1 MPSHSPYI
9 RVYKKAACNHSFRLL
24 LLEPRLLSYLKQKK
38 KKKKEFLSSH
48 SLCWRAAELL
58 KELHLKERSA
68 AASLILRAAVF
79 TASTPPA
86 LQRAPRLSAR
96 LCRGFSLGGP
106 GFQKSEFLA
115 AVEDIFPVCV
125 SGRALPGA
133 VVSSPLWTD
142 VIAVSRAWAES
153 TLRQRSRMSRCSF
166 MSRHPLL
173 SSRGK
178 SLSRQGFSAAAARHL
193 GDIQV
198 TMQNVPS
205 APKAPRTSASPR
217 SPVELPKQYT
227 SPYSGLGISFCAPQ
241 EVEMSAAASEGE
253 SDDEADDSAGR
264 YPSAVAAP
272 SETDAEL
279 SAMLLRAAKEIG
291 LEVPKTP
298 PADPS
303 RLDDWFLGRAPAAPP
318 RSPPVPFFPEVH
330 EELVRTWRAPHSSR
344 PRPSSSPL
352 ASLDGGAA
360 RGYEAVPQVERAV
373 AVHLCPPGAATWRDR
388 PHLPSRACEFSSA
401 LAGRTYHAAGQAA
414 TALHAMATLQVYQAK
429 VLKHLHERGSDQ
441 GAMEELRAATDFALR
456 ATKVTARSL
465 GQVMSTIVVQERH
478 LWLTLAQMADV
489 DKSRFLDAPISQGG
503 LFGDTVEDFAQQ
515 FSAVQKQTEAIK
527 HILPRRDIPTM
538 SAGPQP
544 PPARRR
550 GRPPPRLPNN
560 QLRPLLRYM
569 TPDWQPDVELAGP
582 VTRKNLRSVPD
593 AGSPEVERIAL
604 WGMTTSTSPL
614 PVEGRE
620 LSQKESILSPPG
632 FRPRVPSLSSAPEV
646 SPRIRTRSLMSPARE
661 PGKKVSAAQ
670 CSLTFLQDVL
680 PSGISPLPLPP
691 RLPHSVTSVNVP
703 LIPLATRLGAW
714 LQLPS
719 PSRWLIRTVRLGYAI
734 QFARRPP
741 RYRGV
746 LSTSVHSDTHAAVLR
761 AEVAVLLAK
770 DAIEPVPPAEMKS
783 GFYSPYF
790 IVPKKSGGLRPILD
804 LRALNRSLLR
814 LPFKMLT
821 TKRML
826 TCIRPQDWFAAI
838 DLKDAYFHVSI
849 LPRHRPFLRFAFEG
863 RAYQYKV
870 LPFGLSLSP
879 RVFTKVAEAALSPL
893 WQTGIRILNYLDDW
907 LLIAHSRDLLCEQR
921 DLVLRHLSHLGLQ
934 VNREKSKL
942 SPVQRISFLGV
953 ELDSVSMTAR
963 LTNERAQSVLKCLE
977 SFRHKTA
984 VPLKTFQRLLGH
996 MAAAAAVTP
1005 LGLLHMRPLQR
1016 WLHDR
1021 VPRWAWH
1028 RGTLR
1033 IGVSP
1038 QCRRLFSPWSDP
1050 AFLQAGVPLGQVSRH
1065 LVVYTDASSTGWGAV
1080 CNGQAASGSW
1090 TGPRLQ
1096 WHINCL
1102 ELLAVLLALR
1112 RFRPTL
1118 RHKHVLVRTDS
1129 TATVAY
1135 INRQGGLRSRRMS
1148 QLARHL
1154 LLWSQTW
1161 LKSLRAVHIPGE
1173 LNRAADQLSRQS
1185 THPGEWRLHPE
1196 TVQLIWS
1203 HFGEA
1208 QIDLFASPE
1217 SSHCQRFY
1225 SLNEAP
1231 NSLGRDALAHSWPPG
1246 PKYAFPPVSL
1256 LAQTL
1261 CKIREDEEQVLL
1273 VAPYWPTRTCP
1284 SLENPLEERPSF
1296 SGDGHNLA
1304 PAPRSVEPARLVPGR
1319 DASDLSG
1326 LSQAVIETITQSR
1339 APSTRQTYALR
1350 WGLFVDWCS
1359 SRGEDPQRC
1368 TIAVVLSFLQEKL
1381 ERRLSPSTLKVY
1393 VAAIAAYHDAVDGT
1407 SLGKHQLI
1415 VRFLRGAR
1423 RVNPPRPHP
1432 IPSWDLSVALQGL
1445 REAPFEPLASVEL
1458 KYLSLKTALLTALA
1472 SIKRVGDLQAFSV
1485 DEACLEFGPGDSHV
1499 ILRPRPGYVPK
1510 VPTTPFRD
1518 QVVNLQALP
1527 LEEADPA
1534 SALLCPVRALRI
1546 YVDHTR
1552 HFRRTEQLFV
1562 CFGGQQKGNAVSKQR
1577 LAHWVVDAISLSY
1590 QNQGEPC
1597 PLGVRAHSTRSVASS
1612 YALAHGASLADICRA
1627 AGWATPNTFARFY
1640 NLRVEAVSSRVL
1652 K

>member
-1 MPSHSPYI
+1 MNIGEWYLHAEPLPPYI
-9 RVYKKAACNHSFRLL
+9 RVY
-24 LLEPRLLSYLKQKK
+24 
-38 KKKKEFLSSH
+38 
-48 SLCWRAAELL
+48 
-58 KELHLKERSA
+58 
-68 AASLILRAAVF
+68 
-79 TASTPPA
+79 T
-86 LQRAPRLSAR
+86 
-96 LCRGFSLGGP
+96 
-106 GFQKSEFLA
+106 
-115 AVEDIFPVCV
+115 
-125 SGRALPGA
+125 
-133 VVSSPLWTD
+133 
-142 VIAVSRAWAES
+142 
-153 TLRQRSRMSRCSF
+153 
-166 MSRHPLL
+166 
-173 SSRGK
+173 
-178 SLSRQGFSAAAARHL
+178 
-193 GDIQV
+193 
-198 TMQNVPS
+198 
-205 APKAPRTSASPR
+205 R
-217 SPVELPKQYT
+217 SPVELPEQYT
-227 SPYSGLGISFCAPQ
+227 SPYSGLGISFGAPQ
-241 EVEMSAAASEGE
+241 EIEMSAAASEGE
-253 SDDEADDSAGR
+253 SDDEADGSAGR

-360 RGYEAVPQVERAV
+360 
-373 AVHLCPPGAATWRDR
+373 PG
-388 PHLPSRACEFSSA
+388 ACEFSSA

-441 GAMEELRAATDFALR
+441 GAMEELRAATNYALR

-489 DKSRFLDAPISQGG
+489 DKSRFLDASISQGG

-515 FSAVQKQTEAIK
+515 FSA
-527 HILPRRDIPTM
+527 
-538 SAGPQP
+538 GPNLRLLV
-544 PPARRR
+544 AE
-550 GRPPPRLPNN
+550 GAPPRLPNN

-569 TPDWQPDVELAGP
+569 TPDCQPDVEPAVGERRRPHLRDRSPA
-582 VTRKNLRSVPD
+582 KDLRSVPD
-593 AGSPEVERIAL
+593 TGNPEAP
-604 WGMTTSTSPL
+604 S
-614 PVEGRE
+614 
-620 LSQKESILSPPG
+620 SI
-632 FRPRVPSLSSAPEV
+632 FEQRPRSVSSDSDSEPDVA
-646 SPRIRTRSLMSPARE
+646 SAGTREEGCPTA
-661 PGKKVSAAQ
+661 
-670 CSLTFLQDVL
+670 
-680 PSGISPLPLPP
+680 
-691 RLPHSVTSVNVP
+691 VTSVNVP
-703 LIPLATRLGAW
+703 LIPLGTRLGAW

-814 LPFKMLT
+814 LLFKMLT

-838 DLKDAYFHVSI
+838 DLKDGYFHVSI

-893 WQTGIRILNYLDDW
+893 WQTGIRILNYLEDW

-1028 RGTLR
+1028 RGTLW

-1038 QCRRLFSPWSDP
+1038 QCRRLFSPWPES
-1050 AFLQAGVPLGQVSRH
+1050 PLGQVSRH

-1118 RHKHVLVRTDS
+1118 RHKHVLVRSDS

-1203 HFGEA
+1203 HFEEA

-1273 VAPYWPTRTCP
+1273 VAPYWPTRTWGWAQFGTRA
-1284 SLENPLEERPSF
+1284 RP
-1296 SGDGHNLA
+1296 
-1304 PAPRSVEPARLVPGR
+1304 VEPARLVPGR

-1326 LSQAVIETITQSR
+1326 LPQAVIETITQSR
-1339 APSTRQTYALR
+1339 APSTRQAYALR

-1393 VAAIAAYHDAVDGT
+1393 VAAIAVYHDAVDGT

-1415 VRFLRGAR
+1415 
-1423 RVNPPRPHP
+1423 
-1432 IPSWDLSVALQGL
+1432 GL

-1546 YVDHTR
+1546 YVDRTR

-1627 AGWATPNTFARFY
+1627 VDITGERESGWCRLAAPFLMDPCAISLRCSLRRTWVLHAPQSGLVRSSACLCSGWVSFAQQLLLQYNWHPCGAPYWPPGRWEGYAHIRLLTRPPVGTRETTEGERLGYVRNPRSLKEGTETLHMGTRLRAFAEEPSCSPASARRQVVAGDVTSPFPPSGNEGYVRNLDVFLPAGYMGKQANLQYILAMNHNRLRLFDQQVKQPTNSASYRFTQ
-1640 NLRVEAVSSRVL
+1640 SSTALITSVN
-1652 K
+1652 KSIIAEPGQ

>member
-1 MPSHSPYI
+1 MAALKSRRSFASRLPS
-9 RVYKKAACNHSFRLL
+9 
-24 LLEPRLLSYLKQKK
+24 
-38 KKKKEFLSSH
+38 
-48 SLCWRAAELL
+48 
-58 KELHLKERSA
+58 
-68 AASLILRAAVF
+68 
-79 TASTPPA
+79 
-86 LQRAPRLSAR
+86 
-96 LCRGFSLGGP
+96 
-106 GFQKSEFLA
+106 
-115 AVEDIFPVCV
+115 
-125 SGRALPGA
+125 
-133 VVSSPLWTD
+133 
-142 VIAVSRAWAES
+142 
-153 TLRQRSRMSRCSF
+153 
-166 MSRHPLL
+166 L

-178 SLSRQGFSAAAARHL
+178 LLSRQGFSATAARHL

-198 TMQNVPS
+198 TMQN
-205 APKAPRTSASPR
+205 APLASKAPRTSASPR
-217 SPVELPKQYT
+217 GPVECPKQFA
-227 SPYSGLGISFCAPQ
+227 SPHVGPSVSFSAPQ
-241 EVEMSAAASEGE
+241 EVEMSATASEGE
-253 SDDEADDSAGR
+253 SKDQADVSAGR
-264 YPSAVAAP
+264 CPSAVAAP
-272 SETDAEL
+272 SEADAKL

-291 LEVPKTP
+291 LEVPKIS

-303 RLDDWFLGRAPAAPP
+303 RLDVWFLGRA
-318 RSPPVPFFPEVH
+318 
-330 EELVRTWRAPHSSR
+330 
-344 PRPSSSPL
+344 
-352 ASLDGGAA
+352 
-360 RGYEAVPQVERAV
+360 
-373 AVHLCPPGAATWRDR
+373 
-388 PHLPSRACEFSSA
+388 
-401 LAGRTYHAAGQAA
+401 YHAAGQAA
-414 TALHAMATLQVYQAK
+414 TALHAMATLQVYQAQA
-429 VLKHLHERGSDQ
+429 LKHLHEGGPDQ
-441 GAMEELRAATDFALR
+441 GAMQELRAATDFALWV
-456 ATKVTARSL
+456 TK
-465 GQVMSTIVVQERH
+465 
-478 LWLTLAQMADV
+478 MADV
-489 DKSRFLDAPISQGG
+489 DKARFLDAPISQGG
-503 LFGDTVEDFAQQ
+503 LFGDT
-515 FSAVQKQTEAIK
+515 FSAVQKQTEVLK
-527 HILPRRDIPTM
+527 HIFSRRDSATT

-544 PPARRR
+544 PPARCR
-550 GRPPPRLPNN
+550 GRPPAAPK
-560 QLRPLLRYM
+560 
-569 TPDWQPDVELAGP
+569 TPAPPTGAARASGTGQEHPQQSCEAGGGDCSLGDD
-582 VTRKNLRSVPD
+582 NIYVPTPGGGPG
-593 AGSPEVERIAL
+593 AASI
-604 WGMTTSTSPL
+604 SSPL
-614 PVEGRE
+614 GDA
-620 LSQKESILSPPG
+620 LPPQ
-632 FRPRVPSLSSAPEV
+632 
-646 SPRIRTRSLMSPARE
+646 IRTRRSISPARE
-661 PGKKVSAAQ
+661 PGKK
-670 CSLTFLQDVL
+670 TFLQDVL
-680 PSGISPLPLPP
+680 PSGISCPTV
-691 RLPHSVTSVNVP
+691 VTSVNAP

-719 PSRWLIRTVRLGYAI
+719 PSQWLIRTVRLGYAI
-734 QFARRPP
+734 QFARHPP

-746 LSTSVHSDTHAAVLR
+746 LFTSVHSDTHAAVLR
-761 AEVAVLLAK
+761 AEIAVLLAK

-790 IVPKKSGGLRPILD
+790 IVPKKSGGLIPILD

-826 TCIRPQDWFAAI
+826 TCIRHQDWFAAI

-870 LPFGLSLSP
+870 LPFGLFLSL
-879 RVFTKVAEAALSPL
+879 RVFTRVTEAALSPL
-893 WQTGIRILNYLDDW
+893 WRMGIRILNYLDDW
-907 LLIAHSRDLLCEQR
+907 LLIAHSQDVLCEHR

-942 SPVQRISFLGV
+942 SPVQRISFSV
-953 ELDSVSMTAR
+953 PPHQRARAVSAELSELIQTQDSGPSQNISEAPGAYGSCSRGDAAGLASYETASALVTR
-963 LTNERAQSVLKCLE
+963 SSPEMGMAPWHTPDWRFPATRPF
-977 SFRHKTA
+977 FR
-984 VPLKTFQRLLGH
+984 PE
-996 MAAAAAVTP
+996 
-1005 LGLLHMRPLQR
+1005 
-1016 WLHDR
+1016 
-1021 VPRWAWH
+1021 
-1028 RGTLR
+1028 
-1033 IGVSP
+1033 
-1038 QCRRLFSPWSDP
+1038 
-1050 AFLQAGVPLGQVSRH
+1050 H

-1112 RFRPTL
+1112 RFRLML

-1135 INRQGGLRSRRMS
+1135 INHQGGLRSRRMS
-1148 QLARHL
+1148 QLAHHL

-1185 THPGEWRLHPE
+1185 THPGEWRLHPQV
-1196 TVQLIWS
+1196 VQLIWS

-1217 SSHCQRFY
+1217 SSHCQLFY
-1225 SLNEAP
+1225 SLSEAP
-1231 NSLGRDALAHSWPPG
+1231 LGRDALAHSWPPG
-1246 PKYAFPPVSL
+1246 AQVRLSPSEPPCTDTVQDQGGRGAGSAGCAILALPNLVSRPHFPCGS
-1256 LAQTL
+1256 
-1261 CKIREDEEQVLL
+1261 
-1273 VAPYWPTRTCP
+1273 P
-1284 SLENPLEERPSF
+1284 SLEDPLEERPSF

-1304 PAPRSVEPARLVPGR
+1304 PASRPMEPARLAPGR
-1319 DASDLSG
+1319 DTSDLSG
-1326 LSQAVIETITQSR
+1326 LSQAVIDTITQSR
-1339 APSTRQTYALR
+1339 APSTRQAYALR

-1368 TIAVVLSFLQEKL
+1368 RIAVVLSFLQEKL

-1393 VAAIAAYHDAVDGT
+1393 VAAIAAYHNAVDGA
-1407 SLGKHQLI
+1407 SLGKHQLV

-1423 RVNPPRPHP
+1423 RVNPPRLHLV
-1432 IPSWDLSVALQGL
+1432 PSWDLAITLRGL

-1485 DEACLEFGPGDSHV
+1485 DETCLEFGPGDSHV

-1534 SALLCPVRALRI
+1534 SALLCPVRSLRI
-1546 YVDHTR
+1546 YMDRTR
-1552 HFRRTEQLFV
+1552 HFRCTEQLFV

-1640 NLRVEAVSSRVL
+1640 NLRVEAVSS
-1652 K
+1652 

>member
-1 MPSHSPYI
+1 
-9 RVYKKAACNHSFRLL
+9 
-24 LLEPRLLSYLKQKK
+24 
-38 KKKKEFLSSH
+38 
-48 SLCWRAAELL
+48 
-58 KELHLKERSA
+58 
-68 AASLILRAAVF
+68 
-79 TASTPPA
+79 
-86 LQRAPRLSAR
+86 
-96 LCRGFSLGGP
+96 
-106 GFQKSEFLA
+106 
-115 AVEDIFPVCV
+115 
-125 SGRALPGA
+125 
-133 VVSSPLWTD
+133 
-142 VIAVSRAWAES
+142 
-153 TLRQRSRMSRCSF
+153 
-166 MSRHPLL
+166 
-173 SSRGK
+173 
-178 SLSRQGFSAAAARHL
+178 
-193 GDIQV
+193 
-198 TMQNVPS
+198 
-205 APKAPRTSASPR
+205 
-217 SPVELPKQYT
+217 
-227 SPYSGLGISFCAPQ
+227 
-241 EVEMSAAASEGE
+241 
-253 SDDEADDSAGR
+253 
-264 YPSAVAAP
+264 
-272 SETDAEL
+272 
-279 SAMLLRAAKEIG
+279 MLLRAAKEIS
-291 LEVPKTP
+291 LDVPQTP

-303 RLDDWFLGRAPAAPP
+303 RLDDWFLEKAPAAPP

-352 ASLDGGAA
+352 ASLNGGAA
-360 RGYEAVPQVERAV
+360 RGYEAVLQVESGASMPARRCHLAGSAPSPLQGV
-373 AVHLCPPGAATWRDR
+373 AAYSAT
-388 PHLPSRACEFSSA
+388 PSRTSPSSS
-401 LAGRTYHAAGQAA
+401 R
-414 TALHAMATLQVYQAK
+414 
-429 VLKHLHERGSDQ
+429 R
-441 GAMEELRAATDFALR
+441 F
-456 ATKVTARSL
+456 
-465 GQVMSTIVVQERH
+465 
-478 LWLTLAQMADV
+478 
-489 DKSRFLDAPISQGG
+489 KSRRRRLNTSCP
-503 LFGDTVEDFAQQ
+503 
-515 FSAVQKQTEAIK
+515 AVTF
-527 HILPRRDIPTM
+527 HPR
-538 SAGPQP
+538 P
-544 PPARRR
+544 PRRR
-550 GRPPPRLPNN
+550 GRPPAAAKKQLAPSPAEVHDARLAARCRAARGRGAPPAS
-560 QLRPLLRYM
+560 Q
-569 TPDWQPDVELAGP
+569 GP
-582 VTRKNLRSVPD
+582 VTCKRSAKHAAAGLRVGGTRKVTERANFLTSGVQAPSSLFEQRPRSVSSDSDSEPD
-593 AGSPEVERIAL
+593 VASAGTRE
-604 WGMTTSTSPL
+604 
-614 PVEGRE
+614 EGC
-620 LSQKESILSPPG
+620 PT
-632 FRPRVPSLSSAPEV
+632 A
-646 SPRIRTRSLMSPARE
+646 
-661 PGKKVSAAQ
+661 
-670 CSLTFLQDVL
+670 
-680 PSGISPLPLPP
+680 
-691 RLPHSVTSVNVP
+691 VTSVNVP

-734 QFARRPP
+734 QFARRLP

-770 DAIEPVPPAEMKS
+770 DAIEPVPPAE
-783 GFYSPYF
+783 
-790 IVPKKSGGLRPILD
+790 INGGLRPILD

-849 LPRHRPFLRFAFEG
+849 LPRHRPFLWFAFEG

-893 WQTGIRILNYLDDW
+893 WQTGICILNYLDDW

-963 LTNERAQSVLKCLE
+963 LTNDVWSHSDTK
-977 SFRHKTA
+977 
-984 VPLKTFQRLLGH
+984 QRLLGH

-1033 IGVSP
+1033 ISISP
-1038 QCRRLFSPWSDP
+1038 QCRRLFSPP
-1050 AFLQAGVPLGQVSRH
+1050 EH

-1080 CNGQAASGSW
+1080 CNGKAASGSW

-1118 RHKHVLVRTDS
+1118 RHNHVLVRTDS

-1217 SSHCQRFY
+1217 SSHCQLFY

-1231 NSLGRDALAHSWPPG
+1231 TLGRDALAHSWPPG
-1246 PKYAFPPVSL
+1246 PNL

-1304 PAPRSVEPARLVPGR
+1304 PASRPVEPARLVPGR

-1326 LSQAVIETITQSR
+1326 LPQAVIETITQSR
-1339 APSTRQTYALR
+1339 APSTRQAYALR

-1415 VRFLRGAR
+1415 VRFMRGAR
-1423 RVNPPRPHP
+1423 RVIPPRTHP

-1510 VPTTPFRD
+1510 VHTTPFRD

-1546 YVDHTR
+1546 YVDRTR
-1552 HFRRTEQLFV
+1552 HFRCTEQLFV

-1577 LAHWVVDAISLSY
+1577 DFMCSAPPTPA
-1590 QNQGEPC
+1590 
-1597 PLGVRAHSTRSVASS
+1597 SVQ
-1612 YALAHGASLADICRA
+1612 LASLWGPLLVPRALGRLRSYPSADTSACRHA
-1627 AGWATPNTFARFY
+1627 IIILEQGNRSLEDHTRDFVHLVPYTHYPDSCLCTFYRVGLNTTIKAQLSGEGPRESIADYIEWVLASCGSSWTIDFVKDVSPTPDPEPSQPSPRHAEYEPEPTADDEPEPRATEQRIATEPEPNTSDQVREPATITAT
-1640 NLRVEAVSSRVL
+1640 VECCVEQERAMERGL
-1652 K
+1652 TLGT